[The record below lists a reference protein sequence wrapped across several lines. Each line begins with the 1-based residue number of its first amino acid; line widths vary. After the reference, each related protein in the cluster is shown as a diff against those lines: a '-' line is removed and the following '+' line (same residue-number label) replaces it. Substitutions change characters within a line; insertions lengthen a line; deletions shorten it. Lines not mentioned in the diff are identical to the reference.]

1 MGYSV
6 HCVNVKSEMPGMSD
20 STAKRPVLLYVVTED
35 WYFMSHRLPMARAAK
50 ADGWDVHVATR
61 VSAHGAAIEAEGFSL
76 HPLSWR
82 RASLSPLAFLGDVMA
97 LRGLY
102 NRLAPRVV
110 HHIAMK
116 PTLIGNLATVGMID
130 VTCINSLAG
139 MGYVFTSKKLLA
151 RALRLPFEI
160 MLSILLNR
168 SNVVNVVQNP
178 DDREALERLGVLP
191 SRIEIIP
198 GSGVDTH
205 QLTAT
210 PEPPAPIRVGF
221 VGRMLEDKGVRPL
234 IEAHQLLRE
243 RGVHSE
249 LWLAGTPDP
258 DNPTSISPA
267 QLEAWGRL
275 PGVERL
281 GHVGDIADFWAS
293 CHIAVLPSRREG
305 LPKSLLEAAACGRP
319 IVATDVPG
327 CREIARPDIN
337 ALLVPPDDAPAL
349 SRALQT
355 LIERPDL
362 RRLLGAGSR
371 RLVEREFSSERI
383 GAAVAELYKRAMLV
397 SRWLRA

>member
-1 MGYSV
+1 MNNRV
-6 HCVNVKSEMPGMSD
+6 QIRK
-20 STAKRPVLLYVVTED
+20 AQVLLYVVTED
-35 WYFMSHRLPMARAAK
+35 WYFMSHRLPMAHAAK
-50 ADGWDVHVATR
+50 AAGWDVHVATR
-61 VSAHGAAIEAEGFSL
+61 VSAHGAAIKAEGFTL
-76 HPLSWR
+76 HPLAWR
-82 RASLSPLAFLGDVMA
+82 RASLSPFAFLGNVLA
-97 LRGLY
+97 LRGLMR
-102 NRLAPRVV
+102 RLSPKVV
-110 HHIAMK
+110 HNIAVK
-116 PTLIGNLATVGMID
+116 PTLVGNLAALGLIG
-130 VTCINSLAG
+130 VTLINSLAG
-139 MGYVFTSKKLLA
+139 MGYVFTSKKPLA
-151 RALRLPFEI
+151 RVLKLPFQI

-168 SNVVNVVQNP
+168 ATVTNVVQNP
-178 DDREALERLGVLP
+178 DDRAALEAMGILP
-191 SRIEIIP
+191 RRIEIIP
-198 GSGVDTH
+198 GSGVDIH
-205 QLTAT
+205 RLKVA
-210 PEPPAPIRVGF
+210 PEPLPPVRVGF
-221 VGRMLEDKGVRPL
+221 VGRMLEDKGVRAL
-234 IEAHQLLRE
+234 VEAHNLLRA

-281 GHVGDIADFWAS
+281 GHVSDISDFWAS

-349 SRALQT
+349 AKALQT

-362 RRLLGAGSR
+362 RRLLGTGSR

-383 GAAVAELYKRAMLV
+383 GAAVVELYRRATLV
-397 SRWLRA
+397 SRWLNA